1 VQGVQ
6 VHINLGAQMGT
17 MFFLREVNA
26 NIYIWLEMFK
36 TGWTSVTQAE
46 SLQCPLMSTSNEK
59 LQEVKSYGSQ
69 G

>member
-1 VQGVQ
+1 
-6 VHINLGAQMGT
+6 MGT
-17 MFFLREVNA
+17 MFFLREVYA